1 MKIFRWKA
9 LIPLVLFVVVVVLAW
24 TLYVDRLIRLGIEA
38 GGTAAVGARVDLAGA
53 RLRLFQAQL
62 RLRGL
67 QVTNPSAPMT
77 NLFQVGEIVVDIN
90 LRALLEKKFV
100 AETMAVRDLE
110 FGTPRRTSGAL
121 PPKQPAKQPAKQQGA
136 SSGSSIFQSAAAWAS
151 QVALPGLDLQGLGRP
166 VNVAGLSPDSL
177 RTIALARSLAG
188 QGDSLT
194 GAWERELAAADPR
207 PVLDTARALA
217 TRLSGASLRSLG
229 LAGARDAAAS
239 VRSTLSA
246 VKASRDRLAALQRA
260 ASAQVDSFRGRLA
273 ALDRARAD
281 DYAYARRQV
290 KLPSL
295 DPKDV
300 SAAMFGRMALERL
313 VPELALLRTA
323 QQRIP
328 PGLLPQRQPGPKRA
342 RMAGTTFVFPKLH
355 TYPKLLVEF
364 AEGTFT
370 LPGRT
375 TMAGSYVGRLTGVT
389 TEPAVYGRP
398 LTFLVQRSG
407 AIAGPHDMR
416 LAGLL
421 DHTGAVPR
429 DSAMARLV
437 GVRLPAADLGAVGA
451 RVDLSRGVLDLALAR
466 TGEQLRGRWAVG
478 TDSAVWTRLGAGA
491 AADTGAATR
500 IGTQAWLNAL
510 VWRAVSS
517 LRHVEIDAAISGT
530 LSSPHLDVS
539 SNVGGE
545 VSRALVQALK
555 GEVARAEAQVRA
567 KVDSLVGQQVAAAR
581 SKLAALNTGPLK
593 ALAGDQE
600 QLAAVQAQLEQRLK
614 GLVPGIPGLRP

>member
-9 LIPLVLFVVVVVLAW
+9 LIPLALFVLIVVLAW

-38 GGTAAVGARVDLAGA
+38 GGTAAVGARVDLASA
-53 RLRLFQAQL
+53 RLRLFHGDL

-77 NLFQVGEIVVDIN
+77 NLFQVGEILVDVN

-100 AETMAVRDLE
+100 AETMAVRGLE

-121 PPKQPAKQPAKQQGA
+121 PPKQQGA
-136 SSGSSIFQSAAAWAS
+136 SSGASLFQTAAAWAA

-166 VNVAGLSPDSL
+166 VNVAGVSADSL
-177 RTIALARSLAG
+177 HTLALARSLAG
-188 QGDSLT
+188 QGDSLKT
-194 GAWERELAAADPR
+194 AWTREIAAADPR
-207 PVLDTARALA
+207 PVIDSAKALA
-217 TRLSGASLRSLG
+217 ARLQGADVRRLG
-229 LAGARDAAAS
+229 LGGARDAAAS
-239 VRSTLSA
+239 VRTTLTA

-260 ASAQVDSFRGRLA
+260 AAAQVDSFRGRLG
-273 ALDRARAD
+273 ALDRARAE
-281 DYAYARRQV
+281 DYAYARRLV

-295 DPKDV
+295 EPRDI
-300 SAAMFGRMALERL
+300 SAAMFGRMALQRL
-313 VPELALLRTA
+313 VPQLALLRAA
-323 QQRIP
+323 QQRVP
-328 PGLLPQRQPGPKRA
+328 PGMLPQRQPGPKRE
-342 RMAGTTFVFPKLH
+342 RMAGTTFVFPKVH

-364 AEGTFT
+364 AEGTFDLT
-370 LPGRT
+370 GRT

-416 LAGLL
+416 IGGLL

-429 DSAMARLV
+429 DSASVHLV
-437 GVRLPAADLGAVGA
+437 GVRLPAADLGVVGS
-451 RVDLSRGVLDLALAR
+451 RIDLTRGVMDLALSRA
-466 TGEQLRGRWAVG
+466 GEQVRGRWAVG
-478 TDSAVWTRLGAGA
+478 TDSAVWSRLQGGA
-491 AADTGAATR
+491 AADTGSATR
-500 IGTQAWLNAL
+500 IGSQAWLDAL
-510 VWRAVSS
+510 VWRTVST
-517 LRHVEIDAAISGT
+517 LKHVEIDAAISGT
-530 LSSPHLDVS
+530 LSSPQLDVS

-555 GEVARAEAQVRA
+555 GEVAHAEAQVRS

-581 SKLAALNTGPLK
+581 SRLAALDTGPLK
-593 ALAGDQE
+593 DLAGSQE

-614 GLVPGIPGLRP
+614 SLVGIPGLRL